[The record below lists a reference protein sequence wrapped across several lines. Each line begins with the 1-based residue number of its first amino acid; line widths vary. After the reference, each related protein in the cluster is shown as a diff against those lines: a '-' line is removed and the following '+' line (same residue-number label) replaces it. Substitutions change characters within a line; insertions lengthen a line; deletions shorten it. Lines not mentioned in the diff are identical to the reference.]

1 MFGIG
6 LLKGLFTTLKNL
18 FGPVFT
24 VQYPNKKVGLLGA
37 LKFHKKTPAN
47 FIKTQP
53 KSILV
58 EELLSME
65 LLCE

>member
-24 VQYPNKKVGLLGA
+24 VQYPTKSWTFRSIKISQKNSY
-37 LKFHKKTPAN
+37 KFYKNST
-47 FIKTQP
+47 
-53 KSILV
+53 
-58 EELLSME
+58 
-65 LLCE
+65 

>member
-37 LKFHKKTPAN
+37 LKFHKKLL
-47 FIKTQP
+47 Q
-53 KSILV
+53 IL
-58 EELLSME
+58 
-65 LLCE
+65 

>member
-37 LKFHKKTPAN
+37 LKFHKKSPYFLFCPNIFVA
-47 FIKTQP
+47 F
-53 KSILV
+53 
-58 EELLSME
+58 
-65 LLCE
+65 

>member
-37 LKFHKKTPAN
+37 LKFHKKTPTN
-47 FIKTQP
+47 FI
-53 KSILV
+53 
-58 EELLSME
+58 
-65 LLCE
+65 